1 MPLSFKEVT
10 YTYSPD
16 TPYEYQALRGINVNF
31 TLGKITAIIGNTG
44 SGKST
49 MIQHLNGL
57 LLPTS
62 GEIEVLDRTIRANE
76 KLKDGKSLKKT
87 VGLVFQFPEYQLF
100 EETVL
105 KDVMFGPQ
113 NFKVSEEEAKLRA
126 VEALKLVGIPETY
139 LEKSPLELSGGE
151 KRKVAIAG
159 ILAMEPEI
167 LVLDEPVAGLDP
179 QSAERMMELF
189 RLINQKY
196 HKTVLLVTHNMEQ
209 VLSYC
214 DEVAVVK
221 DGVVIHH
228 GDVKEFFREDEI
240 LDELGI
246 EAPMIIK
253 AKRKQLLTKSRDSSL
268 FFFKVSSCFWFMGL
282 SGWLAHL
289 VLDFQTRFHVL
300 FGLA

>member
-253 AKRKQLLTKSRDSSL
+253 AKRLLKQQNIIIPDD
-268 FFFKVSSCFWFMGL
+268 
-282 SGWLAHL
+282 
-289 VLDFQTRFHVL
+289 VLDIPS
-300 FGLA
+300 LAKAIAKAVKK

>member
-228 GDVKEFFREDEI
+228 GDVKEFFRKDEI

-253 AKRKQLLTKSRDSSL
+253 AKRLLKQQNIVIPDD
-268 FFFKVSSCFWFMGL
+268 
-282 SGWLAHL
+282 
-289 VLDFQTRFHVL
+289 VLDIPS
-300 FGLA
+300 LAKAIAKAVKK

>member
-179 QSAERMMELF
+179 QSAQRMMELF

-209 VLSYC
+209 VLTYC

-228 GDVKEFFREDEI
+228 GDVKEFFREDKI

-253 AKRKQLLTKSRDSSL
+253 AKRLLKQQNIVIPDE
-268 FFFKVSSCFWFMGL
+268 
-282 SGWLAHL
+282 
-289 VLDFQTRFHVL
+289 VLDIPS
-300 FGLA
+300 LAKAIAKAVKK

>member
-253 AKRKQLLTKSRDSSL
+253 AKRLLKQQNIVIPDD
-268 FFFKVSSCFWFMGL
+268 
-282 SGWLAHL
+282 
-289 VLDFQTRFHVL
+289 VLDIPS
-300 FGLA
+300 LAKAIAKAVKK

>member
-16 TPYEYQALRGINVNF
+16 TPYEYQALRGVNVNF

-126 VEALKLVGIPETY
+126 VEALKLVGIPEAY

-253 AKRKQLLTKSRDSSL
+253 AKRLLKQQNIVIPDD
-268 FFFKVSSCFWFMGL
+268 
-282 SGWLAHL
+282 
-289 VLDFQTRFHVL
+289 VLDIPS
-300 FGLA
+300 LAKAIAKAVKK

>member
-16 TPYEYQALRGINVNF
+16 TPYEYQALRGSNVNF

-100 EETVL
+100 EEAVL

-253 AKRKQLLTKSRDSSL
+253 AKRLLKQQNIVIPDD
-268 FFFKVSSCFWFMGL
+268 
-282 SGWLAHL
+282 
-289 VLDFQTRFHVL
+289 VLDIPS
-300 FGLA
+300 LAKAIAKAVKK

>member
-179 QSAERMMELF
+179 QSAQHMMELF

-209 VLSYC
+209 VLTYC

-253 AKRKQLLTKSRDSSL
+253 AKRLLKQQNIVIPDE
-268 FFFKVSSCFWFMGL
+268 
-282 SGWLAHL
+282 
-289 VLDFQTRFHVL
+289 VLDIPS
-300 FGLA
+300 LAKAIAKAVKK

>member
-126 VEALKLVGIPETY
+126 VEALKLVGIPEAY

-253 AKRKQLLTKSRDSSL
+253 AKRLLKQQNIVIPDD
-268 FFFKVSSCFWFMGL
+268 
-282 SGWLAHL
+282 
-289 VLDFQTRFHVL
+289 VLDIPS
-300 FGLA
+300 LAKAIAKAVKK

>member
-10 YTYSPD
+10 YTYSPN
-16 TPYEYQALRGINVNF
+16 TPFEYQALKGINVNF
-31 TLGKITAIIGNTG
+31 TVGQMTAIIGNTG

-49 MIQHLNGL
+49 LIQHLNGL

-62 GEIEVLDRTIRANE
+62 GEIEVVDRVIRAGE
-76 KLKDGKSLKKT
+76 KLKDGKKLKKT

-105 KDVMFGPQ
+105 KDVMFGPL
-113 NFKVSEEEAKLRA
+113 NFGVSEAEARA
-126 VEALKLVGIPETY
+126 HAIEMLKVVGIDESY

-179 QSAERMMELF
+179 QSAKRMMELF
-189 RLINQKY
+189 AAINNKLK
-196 HKTVLLVTHNMEQ
+196 KTVLLVTHNMEQ
-209 VLSYC
+209 VLAYC

-228 GDVKEFFREDEI
+228 GNVQEFFRHDEI
-240 LDELGI
+240 LDDLQI

-253 AKRKQLLTKSRDSSL
+253 AKRLLKENGIEIADE
-268 FFFKVSSCFWFMGL
+268 
-282 SGWLAHL
+282 
-289 VLDFQTRFHVL
+289 VLDIKT
-300 FGLA
+300 LAKVIARAVKK

>member
-16 TPYEYQALRGINVNF
+16 TPYEYQALRGSNVNF

-253 AKRKQLLTKSRDSSL
+253 AKRLLKQQNIVIPDD
-268 FFFKVSSCFWFMGL
+268 
-282 SGWLAHL
+282 
-289 VLDFQTRFHVL
+289 VLDIPS
-300 FGLA
+300 LAKAIAKAVKK

>member
-16 TPYEYQALRGINVNF
+16 TPYEYQALRGVNVNF

-253 AKRKQLLTKSRDSSL
+253 AKRLLKQQNIVIPDD
-268 FFFKVSSCFWFMGL
+268 
-282 SGWLAHL
+282 
-289 VLDFQTRFHVL
+289 VLDIPS
-300 FGLA
+300 LAKAIAKAVKK